1 MEELEAKVEVRR
13 KEMENW
19 HHKYDTLKN
28 DVTDAN
34 SIRDEA
40 MGKSFLIP
48 HSLFLIPRSS
58 FPLRFSFI
66 IP

>member
-40 MGKSFLIP
+40 MGKSFLI
-48 HSLFLIPRSS
+48 SYSSFLVPRSS